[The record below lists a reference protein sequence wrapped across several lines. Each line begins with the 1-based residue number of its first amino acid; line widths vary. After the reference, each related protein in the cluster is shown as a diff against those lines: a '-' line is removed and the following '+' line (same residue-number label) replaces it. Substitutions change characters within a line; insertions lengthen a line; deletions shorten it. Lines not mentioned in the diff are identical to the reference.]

1 MNRVA
6 VAAAVA
12 FAAVLGAQP
21 TFAATADDGVVSV
34 RVPYADLN
42 LQSAAGARIM
52 LARLTAASHSTCGAE
67 PTITDLGRSQLYRG
81 CVSGTLDRAVRSLGA
96 PLVTAAFDGA
106 SQTHSEMAS
115 ATSVR

>member
-12 FAAVLGAQP
+12 FVAALGAQP

-42 LQSAAGARIM
+42 LQSPAGARTM
-52 LARLTAASHSTCGAE
+52 LARLTTASHSACGSE
-67 PTITDLGRSQLYRG
+67 PTITDLGRSELYRG

-96 PLVTAAFDGA
+96 PLVTAAYDGA
-106 SQTHSEMAS
+106 SQTRSEMAS
-115 ATSVR
+115 AAPVR